1 MSSKLQKDDLS
12 IAILA
17 GGKSSR
23 MDYKDKGLIKFNGYS
38 VLSRILNIACNFS
51 NDVFVIANRNLQEY
65 GELHSKLYSDI
76 LDNYQ
81 GPLSGIYTSLSKCN
95 NKYVIIL
102 PCDGPFIQEEYF
114 ERFISCGTD
123 VSIYVAKTGDRLQPV
138 YSRLNASLKENLK
151 AYLETGERK
160 IDKWYTACGYKEV
173 LFEQSEEMFININS
187 KEDIE
192 ENRFLID
199 KLYE

>member
-1 MSSKLQKDDLS
+1 MSTKLQKDDLS

-51 NDVFVIANRNLQEY
+51 NDVFVIANRNLKEY

-123 VSIYVAKTGDRLQPV
+123 VSIYVAKTEIDC
-138 YSRLNASLKENLK
+138 SL
-151 AYLETGERK
+151 
-160 IDKWYTACGYKEV
+160 
-173 LFEQSEEMFININS
+173 FIPA
-187 KEDIE
+187 
-192 ENRFLID
+192 
-199 KLYE
+199 